1 MAKNAW
7 MAHVKQFRKQNPGLE
22 FKELL
27 KQARNT
33 YQGGASY
40 QDSGVASNAAKFGGE
55 PVEYISSGVAANAGK
70 VGGDPSG
77 YESNN
82 LASRSAKFGGRRQSK
97 RQSRRQS
104 RKKKSRR
111 RQ

>member
-1 MAKNAW
+1 MANAW
-7 MAHVKQFRKQNPGLE
+7 LSHVKQFRKKNPGLQ

-27 KQARNT
+27 QQARKT

-40 QDSGVASNAAKFGGE
+40 QDSGVASNASKFGGE
-55 PVEYISSGVAANAGK
+55 PVSFISSGVAANAGK
-70 VGGDPSG
+70 VGGDPSA

-82 LASRSAKFGGRRQSK
+82 LASRSAKFGGKRRKSK
-97 RQSRRQS
+97 RQSR
-104 RKKKSRR
+104 KKQKTRR